1 MWMGKGMT
9 LGKVVREKLKSC
21 YLAEI
26 WMIKQLVQHFKN
38 VALLL
43 SGLRSFSW
51 DIHRYMHCCSL
62 VGSVSFMWLL
72 SRFLLHALV
81 FHSLTI
87 CLGMD
92 FFGFIM
98 FAVLWISNLGFMYV
112 CVCVC
117 VCVSCSVVLTLCD
130 LMVWGQPDSSVHGIF
145 QARILEWIAILFSK
159 GSFQA
164 RYQTRV
170 SWTAGRLFTVWATR
184 EDLGLCVG
192 GFISQVLILFIWY
205 IFLSYVSVTLF
216 WNQ

>member
-1 MWMGKGMT
+1 MWIEKGMT
-9 LGKVVREKLKSC
+9 LGKVIREKLKSC

-43 SGLRSFSW
+43 SGLHSFSW

-81 FHSLTI
+81 FHSLTMI

-98 FAVLWISNLGFMYV
+98 FGVLWISSLGFT

-117 VCVSCSVVLTLCD
+117 VCVLVAQSCWLFATSWFGASQTPPSMGFSRQEYWSGLPFPSPRD
-130 LMVWGQPDSSVHGIF
+130 LPKPGIKPGSPALQADPLLSEPLGKTWVYVWEG
-145 QARILEWIAILFSK
+145 LFLRS
-159 GSFQA
+159 
-164 RYQTRV
+164 
-170 SWTAGRLFTVWATR
+170 
-184 EDLGLCVG
+184 
-192 GFISQVLILFIWY
+192 
-205 IFLSYVSVTLF
+205 
-216 WNQ
+216 